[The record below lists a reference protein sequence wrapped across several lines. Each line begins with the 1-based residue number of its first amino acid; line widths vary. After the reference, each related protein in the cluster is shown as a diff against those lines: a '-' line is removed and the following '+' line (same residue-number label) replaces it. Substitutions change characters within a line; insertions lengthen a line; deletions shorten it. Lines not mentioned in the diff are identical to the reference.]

1 MRIFLQ
7 NIIKKLLLVFGVGL
21 YKSESKKNLLDIIKK
36 FRPYD
41 LGYNLIRI
49 GSKHD
54 GGYLI
59 PNILDEIDFCIS
71 PGVDKTVSFEKQL
84 LKNYYIKSFLLDHT
98 VDENEKFLKDF
109 DFSKKK
115 LSVVSNKEETNLEDF
130 YNEKIKNKSNNG
142 ILQIDIEGDE
152 YKVLLSTSDEILK
165 KFKILIIEFHD
176 LDKINNKFNY
186 SIINSLL
193 DKILQNFDISH
204 IHPNNF
210 SNKTNFFK
218 DISFPEIIEVSFLRK
233 DLIKKKDKIKTLPH
247 PLDSRNLSDKKDIY
261 LDNFI

>member
-1 MRIFLQ
+1 ME
-7 NIIKKLLLVFGVGL
+7 LVFTKV
-21 YKSESKKNLLDIIKK
+21 KTKKNLLDIIKK

-84 LKNYYIKSFLLDHT
+84 LKNYNIKSFLLDHT

-109 DFSKKK
+109 DFTKK

-130 YNEKIKNKSNNG
+130 YNEKINNDS
-142 ILQIDIEGDE
+142 IM
-152 YKVLLSTSDEILK
+152 
-165 KFKILIIEFHD
+165 EF
-176 LDKINNKFNY
+176 Y
-186 SIINSLL
+186 
-193 DKILQNFDISH
+193 
-204 IHPNNF
+204 
-210 SNKTNFFK
+210 
-218 DISFPEIIEVSFLRK
+218 R
-233 DLIKKKDKIKTLPH
+233 
-247 PLDSRNLSDKKDIY
+247 
-261 LDNFI
+261 

>member
-1 MRIFLQ
+1 MKILLQ
-7 NIIKKLLLVFGVGL
+7 NIIKKFLLIFGVGI
-21 YKSESKKNLLDIIKK
+21 YTSEKKKNLLNFIKK

-41 LGYNLIRI
+41 LGYNLIRV

-54 GGYLI
+54 GGYLV
-59 PNILDEIDFCIS
+59 PNILDKIDFCIS

-84 LKNYYIKSFLLDHT
+84 LNDYNIKSFLLDHT
-98 VDENEKFLKDF
+98 VNENEKFLKNF
-109 DFSKKK
+109 DFIKKK
-115 LSVVSNKEETNLEDF
+115 LSVVTTEDEINLEDL
-130 YNEKIKNKSNNG
+130 YNEKIQNKSNNG

-165 KFKILIIEFHD
+165 KFKILIVEFHD

-186 SIINSLL
+186 SIINSLM

-210 SNKTNFFK
+210 SKKINFFK
-218 DISFPEIIEVSFLRK
+218 DISIPEIIEVSFLRK
-233 DLIKKKDKIKTLPH
+233 DLIKKKDEIKILPH
-247 PLDSRNLSDKKDIY
+247 PLDSRNVPDKKDIY